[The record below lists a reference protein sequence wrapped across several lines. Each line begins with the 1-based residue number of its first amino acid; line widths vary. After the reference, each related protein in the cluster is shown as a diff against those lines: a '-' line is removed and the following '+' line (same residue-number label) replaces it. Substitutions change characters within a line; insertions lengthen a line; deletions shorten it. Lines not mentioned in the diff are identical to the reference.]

1 MSTKVNATEVRI
13 MFDLYD
19 SNGRQ
24 LRTYSARE
32 LAAVER
38 LKTRGV
44 VKYTSRKQRV
54 ELTADARATCMIF
67 SK

>member
-38 LKTRGV
+38 LKARGM
-44 VKYTSRKQRV
+44 VKYTSGKRRA
-54 ELTADARATCMIF
+54 ELTADARATCAIF
-67 SK
+67 SN